1 MSAPLATGRI
11 QNVRVSNSE
20 KIRLSLL
27 QSVPAIGQTRLAK
40 MPYEAKISANH
51 SQVGRIAAD
60 NVIGATVPER
70 FEAFDWLG
78 PPWQFR
84 PVAESG
90 SATGWRFLGRNLRP

>member
-1 MSAPLATGRI
+1 MHEFRPAKKFACRCFKAFQPL
-11 QNVRVSNSE
+11 
-20 KIRLSLL
+20 
-27 QSVPAIGQTRLAK
+27 GQTRLAK